1 MTGKRT
7 HVAQAYFHE
16 RLSYLLRVHHFSKG
30 SSVTVESQKKF
41 QEIFIFYGKK
51 EICLLYL

>member
-41 QEIFIFYGKK
+41 QEIFIFYEKK